1 MLTDSTAASE
11 MTTQS
16 SPPENGA
23 DRVEGGVASTSANE
37 SVEPTANGPVT
48 KDDEEESKA
57 ETSSSTLPAE
67 DLPEEHTEAHT
78 GNGPTPADIDEER
91 REHQR
96 NNGQADI
103 PLRGAVKG
111 WETPPQVRTEA
122 LRKVNSDN

>member
-67 DLPEEHTEAHT
+67 DLPEEHTETHT